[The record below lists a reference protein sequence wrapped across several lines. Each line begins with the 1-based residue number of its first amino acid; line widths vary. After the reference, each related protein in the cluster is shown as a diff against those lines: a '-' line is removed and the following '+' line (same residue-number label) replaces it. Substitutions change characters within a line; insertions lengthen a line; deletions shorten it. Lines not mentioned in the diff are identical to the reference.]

1 MSKRI
6 LIVYHTQS
14 GNTAKAAMEVAEG
27 VRSVEGAEPVVKLAA
42 DAGTEDLLSCDAACF
57 GTPDYMAYMAGMLKD
72 FFDRTQ
78 GPVDKQISGTPYGVF
93 MTYAGKGGGAVESVQ
108 IMCRPL
114 RMEEVAEPVRVKN
127 APDEEAAKALR
138 ELGATVARAALKG

>member
-1 MSKRI
+1 MSKQV

-14 GNTAKAAMEVAEG
+14 GNTEKAAVEVAAG

-42 DAGTEDLLSCDAACF
+42 DAGTEDLLGCDAACF

-78 GPVDKQISGTPYGVF
+78 GPVDKQNRDKPYGVF
-93 MTYAGKGGGAVESVQ
+93 ITYAGKGGGAVESVQ
-108 IMCRPL
+108 LMCKAL
-114 RMEEVAEPVRVKN
+114 RMREVAEAVRVKN

-138 ELGATVARAALKG
+138 ELGTAVARAVP

>member
-1 MSKRI
+1 MSKQV
-6 LIVYHTQS
+6 LVVYHTQS
-14 GNTAKAAMEVAEG
+14 GNTEKAAMEVAEG
-27 VRSVEGAEPVVKLAA
+27 VRSVEGAEPIVKLAA

-78 GPVDKQISGTPYGVF
+78 GPVDKKNSGKPYGVF

-108 IMCRPL
+108 IMCRAL
-114 RMEEVAEPVRVKN
+114 RMEEAAEPVRVKN
-127 APDEEAAKALR
+127 APDEEACMALR
-138 ELGATVARAALKG
+138 ALGAAVASA